1 MNTIQLYQHF
11 DPSKKPQPKDM
22 IELLARIRQATNRE
36 LNPPADAAVFP
47 LTTDANPP
55 HSLVYTHTPSDLS
68 AGSTSENE

>member
-55 HSLVYTHTPSDLS
+55 HSLAYTHARSDLA